1 MMGIVVF
8 TVFLNI
14 SFPTSLTHRLIARPL
29 GEANVQHMVP
39 NPHPPLPPSNCSS
52 TAAAALTF
60 FPQLV
65 FFSLEM
71 SFKRCILSFYGSFY
85 RIMEESC

>member
-39 NPHPPLPPSNCSS
+39 NPQSPPRHSSS

>member
-39 NPHPPLPPSNCSS
+39 NPPPPPATLPPLLQQHSH
-52 TAAAALTF
+52 F
-60 FPQLV
+60 F
-65 FFSLEM
+65 
-71 SFKRCILSFYGSFY
+71 LS
-85 RIMEESC
+85 